1 MNKVI
6 RIGVFET
13 NSSSTHSITMCSKD
27 EYKKW
32 SNGEI
37 LLNNSY
43 KNKSNKFISKEDAIN
58 IIKNSYKNV
67 DINDEDN
74 LKELLR
80 DEGIYQSPDEYLGND
95 LETFYEEYTTVN
107 GEVVVAI
114 GKYGY
119 DG

>member
-1 MNKVI
+1 MKKVI

-27 EYKKW
+27 EYTKW
-32 SNGEI
+32 SNGE
-37 LLNNSY
+37 LFLDNSY
-43 KNKSNKFISKEDAIN
+43 KNKGSKFISKEDAIN
-58 IIKNSYKNV
+58 IIKGGYKEI

-80 DEGIYQSPDEYLGND
+80 DEEIYQSPEEYLGYD
-95 LETFYEEYTTVN
+95 LETFHEEYTTVN